1 MRGNQLGHSRNHSD
15 FGGAG
20 RGRAELKSLTH
31 PLQNRFKLDIPSR
44 EKTGE
49 PVVARTATCVESII
63 VFHQFCFAEEA

>member
-44 EKTGE
+44 GKTEE
-49 PVVARTATCVESII
+49 PVVESII